1 MPRRS
6 VIKWPEQVHRINL
19 VGGRANQPL
28 CFRCLFSRSWKVI
41 ATCLGIVRRNFE
53 GWPSKRGIFFC
64 IFSILSFEK
73 TKFLNHRAPR
83 FDQFPRNTFHIIHF
97 LPEMYLS
104 FRIIPIN
111 PVKINK
117 KRGKS
122 FDLEEQLENPKFHV

>member
-83 FDQFPRNTFHIIHF
+83 FDQFPRNTFHPPESFISSRRCIFRFELF
-97 LPEMYLS
+97 LL
-104 FRIIPIN
+104 ILLKK
-111 PVKINK
+111 KINK
-117 KRGKS
+117 KKGKN
-122 FDLEEQLENPKFHV
+122 FDLKERRNS